1 MKEDVLAVRGVGGY
15 RQYRIPAMAVTP
27 SGKVIAIYDARADF
41 DDLPGPVDLV
51 IRTSDDNGDTWSTQ
65 RIFRKHEGIS
75 GFGDASIIVDPS
87 FGNKG
92 RVIVLY
98 QWTQTAGFFESIVGT
113 DLDNS
118 LIAHIGRSI
127 SDDDGITWRHDV
139 ITHQLKDEQTPGI
152 FATSGMG
159 GRISVGRY
167 AGRLL
172 QTFVLR
178 RKTGLLSAIGFS
190 DDHGENWQ
198 LGALIP
204 GGNETA
210 IVGLQDGSIL
220 LHSRATP
227 FRIAGRSIDGGKT
240 LSELGP
246 DTALPDPSD
255 NGSLLVLKNGDV
267 VCSHNHDTNLR
278 TNTVIKR
285 STDNGLNWS
294 SAVTIEK
301 GSSAYSTTCELIDGS
316 IGVLFERN
324 AYQEIVFMKISL
336 DEFSAIQNAIEIPS
350 HEFHVE
356 FAVVQRFIRPSR
368 NRELEKQLS
377 DVPTVPNVDMESF
390 QITERKE
397 VGTAGGTTSGDS
409 LFTSEELDL
418 ILGPISSGLHTGDE
432 VRFSARIHNH
442 RIDALYDLRVFD
454 RDRNI
459 VFQAKELKP
468 HEKICMLDI
477 RQEVLAADV
486 AIGQANFEFKLIGQ
500 FLNENTDEISEFQK
514 IVSIKMPVN

>member
-1 MKEDVLAVRGVGGY
+1 MKELVLAVRGVGGY

-27 SGKVIAIYDARADF
+27 SGRVITIYDARADF
-41 DDLPGPVDLV
+41 DDLPGPIDLV
-51 IRTSDDNGDTWSTQ
+51 IRTSDDNGDTWSAQ
-65 RIFRKHEGIS
+65 QIFRKHEGIS
-75 GFGDASIIVDPS
+75 GYGDASIIVDPD
-87 FGNKG
+87 FGDKG

-113 DLDNS
+113 DLDDP

-139 ITHQLKDEQTPGI
+139 ITNQLKDQQTPGI

-159 GRISVGRY
+159 GRISVGQY

-178 RKTGLLSAIGFS
+178 RKSGLLSAIGFS
-190 DDHGENWQ
+190 DDHGESWQ

-220 LHSRATP
+220 FHSRATP
-227 FRIAGRSIDGGKT
+227 FRIAGRSTDGGKT
-240 LSELGP
+240 LSELAP
-246 DTALPDPSD
+246 DIALPDPSD
-255 NGSLLVLKNGDV
+255 NGSLLALKNGDV
-267 VCSHNHDTNLR
+267 LCSHNHDNNLR

-285 STDNGLNWS
+285 SVDNGHTWR
-294 SAVTIEK
+294 SAVTLEK
-301 GSSAYSTTCELIDGS
+301 GSSAYSTTCELVDGS

-336 DEFSAIQNAIEIPS
+336 EEFSSLENAIEAPL
-350 HEFHVE
+350 HELDIE
-356 FAVVQRFIRPSR
+356 FTAVQRYIRPAR
-368 NRELEKQLS
+368 DHVVEKALVS
-377 DVPTVPNVDMESF
+377 AITVPIVDMSGF

-397 VGTAGGTTSGDS
+397 VGAAGGTTSGDT
-409 LFTSEELDL
+409 LYTSEELDL
-418 ILGPISSGLHTGDE
+418 VLGPVEEGLHQGDE
-432 VRFSARIHNH
+432 VRFSTRIHNL
-442 RIDALYDLRVFD
+442 RRETLFDLYVLD
-454 RDRNI
+454 RDRKAL
-459 VFQAKELKP
+459 FKFDKLDSE
-468 HEKICMLDI
+468 EKICMLDI
-477 RQEVLAADV
+477 RQVVSEADV
-486 AIGQANFEFKLIGQ
+486 TSGVANFNFELRGRFSD
-500 FLNENTDEISEFQK
+500 ENTGEISEFKK